1 MTPIQHPM
9 TDERLDRLVRQLLME
24 RADDVA
30 GVALPA
36 ETMAAVVA
44 SHVRRRGTVDRR
56 PLLLVAAALLLALVA
71 GAVAVGSGLIRPAPS
86 PDVAPLPVVVPS
98 LDATS
103 PSPSAAPP
111 AASVLYTVFE
121 DLRLGDEGCTKANAG
136 RFGTCTSSRIWVAD
150 PDGGNA
156 QPLFPESEDRLSLVD
171 VSGSGDKMVFTGPE
185 EIDGQPSTA
194 PHLADLEADG
204 SVLPGRVVSNV
215 VLDEGCVGLCAYDS
229 EFRFSPDGTR
239 LAYVRASRRG
249 EEDYATVIAV
259 QDVASGQVVE
269 LDSTRQSGQDGYD
282 EAPVW
287 SPDGSRILFARDSKG
302 IPSPDDRTAGKAI
315 FLVNTDGSELRQL
328 TPTELSARD
337 GAWSPDGSTIAFT
350 SAIAWLGVDQ
360 YTGKREN
367 FMEDSDVYTIR
378 PDGSDLRRVTTYAR
392 NRVDRGTPIQQGD
405 HAEGW
410 TRDGRIVFSIVRWAG
425 EVGDST
431 TLPPELWVMDADGAN
446 ATQVN
451 TNDIAALTAVG
462 CVDCPYPP
470 GSDANEFTAFWR

>member
-1 MTPIQHPM
+1 M
-9 TDERLDRLVRQLLME
+9 TDERLDRLVRQLLAE

-30 GVALPA
+30 AVALPA

-44 SHVRRRGTVDRR
+44 SHVRRSGIADRR
-56 PLLLVAAALLLALVA
+56 PLLLVTAALLLALVA

-98 LDATS
+98 LDATP
-103 PSPSAAPP
+103 PSTSAAPP
-111 AASVLYTVFE
+111 AARVLYTVDE
-121 DLRLGDEGCTKANAG
+121 ELRLGDEGCTKANAG
-136 RFGTCTSSRIWVAD
+136 RFGTCTSSRIWFAD

-156 QPLFPESEDRLSLVD
+156 QPLFPESEDQLSVMD
-171 VSGSGDKMVFTGPE
+171 VSSLGDKMVFTGPE
-185 EIDGQPSTA
+185 VIDGQPISA
-194 PHLADLEADG
+194 PHLADLGPDG

-239 LAYVRASRRG
+239 LAYVHASRRG
-249 EEDYATVIAV
+249 DEDYATVIAV
-259 QDVASGQVVE
+259 QDVANGRVTE
-269 LDSTRQSGQDGYD
+269 LDSTRASGQEGYD

-287 SPDGSRILFARDSKG
+287 SPDSSRILFARDSKG
-302 IPSPDDRTAGKAI
+302 IASPEDRSAGKAI
-315 FLVNTDGSELRQL
+315 FLVNPDGSDLRQL

-337 GAWSPDGSTIAFT
+337 GAWSPDGKTIAFT
-350 SAIAWLGVDQ
+350 SAVAWLGVDQ

-378 PDGSDLRRVTTYAR
+378 PDGSDLRRLTTYAPD
-392 NRVDRGTPIQQGD
+392 RVDRGTPVQQGD

-410 TRDGRIVFSIVRWAG
+410 TRDGRIMFSIVRWAG

-446 ATQVN
+446 ATQVDPG
-451 TNDIAALTAVG
+451 DIAALSAVG

-470 GSDANEFTAFWR
+470 AADGNEFTAFWRPAAGD

>member
-1 MTPIQHPM
+1 MTPIQPPM
-9 TDERLDRLVRQLLME
+9 TDERLDRLVRQLLAE

-30 GVALPA
+30 AVALPA

-111 AASVLYTVFE
+111 AASVLYTMFE
-121 DLRLGDEGCTKANAG
+121 ELRLGDEGCTKANAG

-150 PDGGNA
+150 PDGGNSH
-156 QPLFPESEDRLSLVD
+156 PLFPESEDQLSVID
-171 VSGSGDKMVFTGPE
+171 VSSSGDKMVFTGPE

-194 PHLADLEADG
+194 PHLADLGRDG
-204 SVLPGRVVSNV
+204 SVLPGRVVSNDI
-215 VLDEGCVGLCAYDS
+215 LDEGCVGLCAFDS

-249 EEDYATVIAV
+249 DEDFATVIAV

-269 LDSTRQSGQDGYD
+269 LDSTRASAQDGYD

-302 IPSPDDRTAGKAI
+302 IPSPDDRNAGKAI
-315 FLVNTDGSELRQL
+315 FIVNTDGSDLRQL
-328 TPTELSARD
+328 TPSELSARD
-337 GAWSPDGSTIAFT
+337 GAWSPDGKTIAFT
-350 SAIAWLGVDQ
+350 SAVAWLGVDQ

-378 PDGSDLRRVTTYAR
+378 PDGSDLRRLTTYAPD
-392 NRVDRGTPIQQGD
+392 RVDRGTPIQQGD

-410 TRDGRIVFSIVRWAG
+410 TRDGRIMFSIVRWAG

-431 TLPPELWVMDADGAN
+431 TLLPELWVMDADGAN
-446 ATQVN
+446 ATQIN

-462 CVDCPYPP
+462 CVNCPYPP
-470 GSDANEFTAFWR
+470 ASDANEFTAFWR

>member
-1 MTPIQHPM
+1 MTPIQPSM
-9 TDERLDRLVRQLLME
+9 TDERLDRLVRQLLTE

-30 GVALPA
+30 AVALPA

-44 SHVRRRGTVDRR
+44 SHVRRSGIADRR
-56 PLLLVAAALLLALVA
+56 PLLLVTAALLLALVA
-71 GAVAVGSGLIRPAPS
+71 GAVAVGSGLVRPGPS

-98 LDATS
+98 LDASS
-103 PSPSAAPP
+103 PSPSDAPP
-111 AASVLYTVFE
+111 AARVFYTVYE
-121 DLRLGDEGCTKANAG
+121 ELRLGDEGCTKANAG
-136 RFGTCTSSRIWVAD
+136 RFGTCTSSRIWFAD

-156 QPLFPESEDRLSLVD
+156 HPLFPESENRLSVVD

-185 EIDGQPSTA
+185 EIDGQPITA
-194 PHLADLEADG
+194 PHLADLGPDG
-204 SVLPGRVVSNV
+204 SVLPGRVVSNDI
-215 VLDEGCVGLCAYDS
+215 LDEGCVGLCAFDS

-249 EEDYATVIAV
+249 DEDYATVIAV
-259 QDVASGQVVE
+259 QDVANGQVVE
-269 LDSTRQSGQDGYD
+269 LESTRASAQDGYD

-302 IPSPDDRTAGKAI
+302 IPSPDDRVEGKAI
-315 FLVNTDGSELRQL
+315 FVVNADGSDLRQL

-337 GAWSPDGSTIAFT
+337 GTWSPDGATIAFT
-350 SAIAWLGVDQ
+350 SAVAWLGVDER
-360 YTGKREN
+360 TGKREN
-367 FMEDSDVYTIR
+367 YNEDSDVYTIR
-378 PDGSDLRRVTTYAR
+378 PDGSNLRRLTTYSP

-431 TLPPELWVMDADGAN
+431 TLPPELRVMDADGAN
-446 ATQVN
+446 ATQIN
-451 TNDIAALTAVG
+451 GNDIAALTAIG

-470 GSDANEFTAFWR
+470 ASDGNEFTAFWR